1 MSETYRDDTQ
11 ETAVASDSTWLGLAS
26 IVEDTAKIFATLIVG
41 IGVLHVDSAI
51 ASDQVIDRSSHMI
64 VDQAQ
69 ASDAVTDHLLSKQL
83 VVENVKAKDGLTGR
97 LRTLL
102 EDSAVASDL
111 VLDKQL
117 NIIVERATASDEV
130 TGQRR
135 AKSLVVDKAR
145 AFDTLVNRSSV
156 LIEDTAT
163 ANDWAGGKLK
173 RKDLVAEIATAGDLV
188 VDDHHAIAPVI
199 VDGARASDEVIDRL
213 YAKDLIKEVVVTE
226 DEALSVG
233 GDYGQAWTANAESWA
248 MSRYAP
254 YSFRRL
260 AVVDGVLYGLADDGV
275 YALSGGVEEIQGS
288 VTTGKLDV
296 GGGGLVHPT
305 SAYLEYE
312 LEGTAEMDVTTTQ
325 SGLSQTFT
333 YPLAVEVANELTNG
347 RFIFGRG
354 LRGRHFSF
362 TLRIKGLAGYINDL
376 SVTSTPTKRRV

>member
-1 MSETYRDDTQ
+1 MSSYRDDSHDI
-11 ETAVASDSTWLGLAS
+11 AVASDSTWLGLTG
-26 IVEDTAKIFATLIVG
+26 IIEDTAKAVATMIVC
-41 IGVLHVDSAI
+41 IGVLHTDSAL

-64 VDQAQ
+64 VEQAQ
-69 ASDAVTDHLLSKQL
+69 ASDTVTDQLFSKQL
-83 VVENVKAKDGLTGR
+83 VIENATVKDGTTGR

-102 EDSAVASDL
+102 EDSAVASDI

-156 LIEDTAT
+156 LVEDTAT
-163 ANDWAGGKLK
+163 ANDWADGKLK
-173 RKDLVAEIATAGDLV
+173 RKDLIAEIATAGDLV

-199 VDGARASDEVIDRL
+199 VDRARTSDEVVDRL
-213 YAKDLIKEVVVTE
+213 YAKDLIKEVVVVE

-233 GDYGQAWTANAESWA
+233 GDYGQAWTANADNWA

-296 GGGGLVHPT
+296 GGGGLVHPV

-325 SGLSQTFT
+325 SGLAQTFT
-333 YPLAVEVANELTNG
+333 YPLAAEVANELTNG

>member
-1 MSETYRDDTQ
+1 M
-11 ETAVASDSTWLGLAS
+11 
-26 IVEDTAKIFATLIVG
+26 IVE
-41 IGVLHVDSAI
+41 
-51 ASDQVIDRSSHMI
+51 
-64 VDQAQ
+64 QAQ

-83 VVENVKAKDGLTGR
+83 VIEKAKVKDGAIGR

-102 EDSAVASDL
+102 EDSAVASDI
-111 VLDKQL
+111 VFDKQL

-135 AKSLVVDKAR
+135 AKSLVIDNAS

-199 VDGARASDEVIDRL
+199 VEGARASDEVIDRL
-213 YAKDLIKEVVVTE
+213 YAKDLIKEVVVVE

-254 YSFRRL
+254 YSFSRL
-260 AVVDGVLYGLADDGV
+260 AVVDGVIYGLADDGV
-275 YALSGGVEEIQGS
+275 YALSGGVEQIDGS
-288 VTTGKLDV
+288 ITTGKIDL

-325 SGLSQTFT
+325 SGLAQTFT
-333 YPLAVEVANELTNG
+333 YPLAAEVANELTNG

>member
-1 MSETYRDDTQ
+1 MSSYRDDSHDI
-11 ETAVASDSTWLGLAS
+11 AVASDSTWAGLTS
-26 IVEDTAKIFATLIVG
+26 IVEDTAKAVATLIVC
-41 IGVLHVDSAI
+41 IGVLHTDSAV

-64 VDQAQ
+64 VEQAQ
-69 ASDAVTDHLLSKQL
+69 ASDTVTDHLLSKQL
-83 VVENVKAKDGLTGR
+83 VIEKAKVKDGATGR

-111 VLDKQL
+111 VFDKQL

-156 LIEDTAT
+156 LVEDTAT

-173 RKDLVAEIATAGDLV
+173 RKDLIAEIATAGDLV
-188 VDDHHAIAPVI
+188 VDDHHAIAPV
-199 VDGARASDEVIDRL
+199 VVEGAKASDEVIDRL

-226 DEALSVG
+226 DEALSIG
-233 GDYGQAWTANAESWA
+233 GDYGQAWTANADNWA

-296 GGGGLVHPT
+296 GGGGLVHPV

-325 SGLSQTFT
+325 SGLAQTFT
-333 YPLAVEVANELTNG
+333 YPLAAEVANELTNG

>member
-11 ETAVASDSTWLGLAS
+11 ETAVASDSTWLGLTS
-26 IVEDTAKIFATLIVG
+26 IVEDTAKAVATLIVC
-41 IGVLHVDSAI
+41 IGVLHTDSAV
-51 ASDQVIDRSSHMI
+51 ASDQVIDRASHMI
-64 VDQAQ
+64 ADRAI
-69 ASDAVTDHLLSKQL
+69 ASDTVTDHLFRKQL
-83 VVENVKAKDGLTGR
+83 VVETAKVKDSTVGR

-130 TGQRR
+130 IGQRHV
-135 AKSLVVDKAR
+135 KSLITEKAR
-145 AFDTLVNRSSV
+145 ALDTLVNRTSV
-156 LIEDTAT
+156 IVEDFAI
-163 ANDWAGGKLK
+163 AGDWAGGKLK
-173 RKDLVAEIATAGDLV
+173 RKDLVAESATAGDLV
-188 VDDHHAIAPVI
+188 VDDHHAIAPII
-199 VDGARASDEVIDRL
+199 VERASASDEVVDRL
-213 YAKDLIKEVVVTE
+213 LAKDLIKEVVVIE
-226 DEALSVG
+226 DEALSTG
-233 GDYGQAWTANAESWA
+233 GAYGQAWTANADNWA
-248 MSRYAP
+248 MSRYEP
-254 YSFRRL
+254 YSFKRL
-260 AVVDGVLYGLADDGV
+260 AVVDGVLYGLAEDGV
-275 YALSGGVEEIQGS
+275 YELSGGVEEIEGS
-288 VTTGKLDV
+288 VTTGKLDI
-296 GGGGLVHPT
+296 GGGGLVHPV

-325 SGLSQTFT
+325 SGLAQTFT

>member
-1 MSETYRDDTQ
+1 MSNYRDDSHDI
-11 ETAVASDSTWLGLAS
+11 AVASDSTWAGLAS
-26 IVEDTAKIFATLIVG
+26 IIEDSAKAVATLIVC
-41 IGVLHVDSAI
+41 IGVLHTDSAV
-51 ASDQVIDRSSHMI
+51 ASDQVIDRASHMI
-64 VDQAQ
+64 VEQAV
-69 ASDAVTDHLLSKQL
+69 ASDTVIDQLASKQL
-83 VVENVKAKDGLTGR
+83 VIDSAKAKDSTAGR

-130 TGQRR
+130 IGQRI
-135 AKSLVVDKAR
+135 AKTLVVEKAR
-145 AFDTLVNRSSV
+145 ALDTLVNRTSV
-156 LIEDTAT
+156 LVEDLAI

-173 RKDLVAEIATAGDLV
+173 RKDLIAEIATAGDLV

-199 VDGARASDEVIDRL
+199 VDHARTSDEVVDRL
-213 YAKDLIKEVVVTE
+213 YAKDLIKEIAVIE
-226 DEALSVG
+226 DEVVSIG
-233 GDYGQAWTANAESWA
+233 GLYGQAWTANADSWA

-254 YSFRRL
+254 YSFSRL
-260 AVVDGVLYGLADDGV
+260 AVVDGVIYGLADDGV
-275 YALSGGVEEIQGS
+275 YALSGGVEQIDGS
-288 VTTGKLDV
+288 ITTGKIDV

-325 SGLSQTFT
+325 SGLAQTFT
-333 YPLAVEVANELTNG
+333 YPLAAEVADELTNG

-362 TLRIKGLAGYINDL
+362 ALRIKGLAGYINDL